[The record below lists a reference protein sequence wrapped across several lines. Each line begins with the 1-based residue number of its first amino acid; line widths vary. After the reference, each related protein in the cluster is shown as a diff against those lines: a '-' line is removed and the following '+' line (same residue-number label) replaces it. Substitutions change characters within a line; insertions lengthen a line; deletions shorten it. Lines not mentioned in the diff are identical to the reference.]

1 MNTHL
6 VTVTSLVETV
16 SWLGGFIP
24 LLSIY
29 RVRKTERWR
38 EGEKEREKVVHRVYG
53 CLTLISETAV
63 LDKERKKERPR
74 EKDSINH
81 YSLLSSFNSCFTTMT
96 FLSARFTWKA
106 NFNFF
111 THVYSF
117 SFSVSQ
123 TTKSIQWKWSIV
135 SMKFSFHHVC
145 ILCYLF
151 PAWALVAGSNKLLF
165 GFMFVLAVPSSNY

>member
-1 MNTHL
+1 
-6 VTVTSLVETV
+6 
-16 SWLGGFIP
+16 
-24 LLSIY
+24 
-29 RVRKTERWR
+29 
-38 EGEKEREKVVHRVYG
+38 VVHRVYG

-63 LDKERKKERPR
+63 LDKERKEERSR

-111 THVYSF
+111 PHVYSF

-123 TTKSIQWKWSIV
+123 TAKSTQWKWSIV
-135 SMKFSFHHVC
+135 SMKFSFQHVC

-151 PAWALVAGSNKLLF
+151 PASAALVAASNKLFF
-165 GFMFVLAVPSSNY
+165 GFIFVLAVPFSNY